1 MSEEYNEEEA
11 THPDQTGF
19 AFETLDS
26 GERKVFDSGMA
37 RDTNNGKARFDL
49 LLPKG
54 VRYEE
59 QMLTRLAE
67 LMTRGAVKYGD
78 RNWEQAESAEEMAR
92 FKESAFRHF
101 IQWMSNDSEEDHAS
115 AVIFNIIAYETTWVK
130 HWNGNDYPLED
141 EIEDMERWW
150 RDANG

>member
-1 MSEEYNEEEA
+1 MNEEYDEEVA

-19 AFETLDS
+19 GFETLDS
-26 GERKVFDSGMA
+26 GERKVFESGMA
-37 RDTNNGKARFDL
+37 RDTNKGKARFDL

-67 LMTRGAVKYGD
+67 LMTRGADKYGD
-78 RNWEQAESAEEMAR
+78 RNWEEAEGAEEMAR

-101 IQWMSNDSEEDHAS
+101 IQWMSNDLEEDHAS
-115 AVIFNIIAYETTWVK
+115 AVMFNIIAYETTWIK